1 MKIKLIL
8 ISLLLTFYSCKAQ
21 IIPVEEHTN
30 YLDNEI
36 EIPGGTYFKDV
47 NNILDKYIGTW
58 KGNYQGNIFEFRIVK
73 LKNNFLGISVD
84 KLHLRYKITDNNGN
98 TILDTTNL
106 PSSNY
111 LVVKGRYLSKEA
123 GYYVLSYVGEGGNCG
138 QHGDIFISVSSS
150 TPTSMTASLNVG
162 HDMVYLGDCP
172 NGIPEQIIPTEQFTL
187 TKQ

>member
-1 MKIKLIL
+1 MKQIIIL

-21 IIPVEEHTN
+21 VIP
-30 YLDNEI
+30 I
-36 EIPGGTYFKDV
+36 ENFHDYPDDIPNGAYIKDV
-47 NNILDKYIGTW
+47 NNLLDKYIGTW
-58 KGNYQGNIFEFRIVK
+58 KGNYQGDTFEFRIVK
-73 LKNNFLGISVD
+73 LKDNFLGISVD
-84 KLHLRYKITDNNGN
+84 ELHLRYKITDNNGN

-123 GYYVLSYVGEGGNCG
+123 GHYVLSYVGEGGNCG
-138 QHGDIFISVSSS
+138 QKVDIFISVSSS
-150 TPTSMTASLNVG
+150 TPTSMSFYFHLG